1 MLVVYMTT
9 LAANEKF
16 IMPVNYSKV
25 TLMVGAGIRLV
36 VFLIKAIETAVT
48 LSPVISIVA
57 VLFDGSNITIYVFR
71 ILYLLVALVCVIK
84 IIKLEKGPLVVRR

>member
-1 MLVVYMTT
+1 MVVYITT

-16 IMPVNYSKV
+16 IISVNYSKV
-25 TLMVGAGIRLV
+25 SLIVGAGISLV
-36 VFLIKAIETAVT
+36 LFLIKSIEIAVT
-48 LSPVISIVA
+48 LSPVIRIVA
-57 VLFDGSNITIYVFR
+57 VLFDGSNMTMYVFR